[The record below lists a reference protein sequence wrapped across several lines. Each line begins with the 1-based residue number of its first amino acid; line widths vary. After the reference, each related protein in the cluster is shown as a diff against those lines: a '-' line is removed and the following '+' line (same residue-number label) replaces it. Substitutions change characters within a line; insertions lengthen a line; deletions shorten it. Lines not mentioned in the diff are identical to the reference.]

1 MVQGVGFRPF
11 VWRLATELGLAG
23 RVRNAAGRVEIE
35 AAGPAAALDAFARRL
50 RTDAPPRA
58 RVERVTRRALE
69 PGTAAV
75 LPAAF
80 EIDESVDAAAADR
93 LFPPDIAT
101 CDDCLRELFDPADR
115 RYRYP
120 FTNCT
125 NCGPR
130 ATIIDELPYDRAR
143 TTMRAFPL
151 CPACA
156 AEYRDPANRR
166 FHAEPVACPACGP
179 RLAWRPTGAPAAVAS
194 EEAALA
200 AAVRALRGRG
210 DRRGQGPRRVPPR
223 LRRHERRRGARLRDR
238 KRRWAKPFAVMVRD
252 VAAAEGAVPG
262 SARSSGAC

>member
-1 MVQGVGFRPF
+1 MAATVRPDVRVPAATDAVSARAIVVEGVVQGVGFRPF
-11 VWRLATELGLAG
+11 VWRLATELRLAG

-35 AAGPAAALDAFARRL
+35 AAGPAADLDALARRL

-58 RVERVTRRALE
+58 RVERVTVAELAARA
-69 PGTAAV
+69 ADS
-75 LPAAF
+75 LPRPF
-80 EIDESVDAAAADR
+80 VIDDSVNAAAADR

-115 RYRYP
+115 RHRYP

-130 ATIIDELPYDRAR
+130 ATIIDELPYDRAQ
-143 TTMRAFPL
+143 TTMRSFPL
-151 CPACA
+151 CAACE

-179 RLAWRPTGAPAAVAS
+179 RLSWRPTGAPAPVAP

-200 AAVRALRGRG
+200 ATVRALL
-210 DRRGQGPRRVPPR
+210 D
-223 LRRHERRRGARLRDR
+223 
-238 KRRWAKPFAVMVRD
+238 
-252 VAAAEGAVPG
+252 GAVVAIKG
-262 SARSSGAC
+262 LGGYHLACDAHRR